1 MGYKLSPKEVAIKS
15 EEGFQ
20 FSICHNCNGV
30 EVVGDMKLSEFNH
43 AKEGDLSC
51 TECEKRRLS
60 NKKRKASKAERRE
73 IKRKAV
79 EEVMGRILAMESEYG
94 IIYTGF
100 FDWKDTN
107 EERMESCERN
117 LVKVGLN
124 VLGYGDG
131 AYEIIVSKNPLPK
144 GFEKTYRNILH
155 EYEDVINNGRDLKT
169 NVLRFGEFDEF
180 LDKVMNLI
188 TEPVV

>member
-1 MGYKLSPKEVAIKS
+1 MGYKLSAKEVAIKS

-43 AKEGDLSC
+43 AKGEDLSC

-79 EEVMGRILAMESEYG
+79 DEVMGRILAMESEYG
-94 IIYTGF
+94 IIYTGC
-100 FDWKDTN
+100 FDWKEVIGKIFDTQVKHL
-107 EERMESCERN
+107 RKIGYQV
-117 LVKVGLN
+117 LV
-124 VLGYGDG
+124 YGDG
-131 AYEIIVSKNPLPK
+131 AAEVIVSKKPLPK
-144 GFEKTYRNILH
+144 EFEKTYH
-155 EYEDVINNGRDLKT
+155 EIFNEFEAMSLNEPSTTAD
-169 NVLRFGEFDEF
+169 RFNEFNEF
-180 LDKVMNLI
+180 VTTVMNLI